1 MRHPTL
7 PAAPHAIRADNR
19 TVARVMTRVSRGKR
33 ASAGDAVTRPSGAGT
48 FGSLRHRPLPQCAFP
63 STFNESL
70 RHELVPVTVR
80 TSSDGAISL
89 PVKWRMGEWIER
101 AKRRRSGHDPCC
113 RYDRPMSDPER
124 PYDIASG
131 SRKTAAAG

>member
-1 MRHPTL
+1 MRHATL

-63 STFNESL
+63 STFSESL
-70 RHELVPVTVR
+70 RHELVHVTVR

-89 PVKWRMGEWIER
+89 PVKPRMGR
-101 AKRRRSGHDPCC
+101 LLGPLRRCEP
-113 RYDRPMSDPER
+113 
-124 PYDIASG
+124 
-131 SRKTAAAG
+131 